1 MKQVSKSLIQDWCR
15 YEERIELKTLT
26 MLGEQVQNVNLIF
39 NFLVL
44 LGFLTPADKV
54 SIWPTDE
61 IRPPLNEVE

>member
-1 MKQVSKSLIQDWCR
+1 MSKSLIQDWCR
-15 YEERIELKTLT
+15 YEGRIELKTVL
-26 MLGEQVQNVNLIF
+26 MLGEQVQTVNLIF

-61 IRPPLNEVE
+61 IRPPLNREE